1 MSLKHTTMFKA
12 QILALKQAGHT
23 IRDLNKRY
31 NLGHS
36 TISRW
41 EQAIE
46 QEKRDIQSKFLPK
59 SESQKTEERIQE
71 LELELSQ
78 LREEHEIMKAAVSL
92 LCKKKSEK

>member
-1 MSLKHTTMFKA
+1 MSLKHTAMFKA
-12 QILALKQAGHT
+12 QILALKQAGHK
-23 IRDLNKRY
+23 ISDLNKRY
-31 NLGHS
+31 KLGHS

-46 QEKRDIQSKFLPK
+46 REKQAIKAENIPK
-59 SESQKTEERIQE
+59 SESQMTEERIKD
-71 LELELSQ
+71 LEFELSQ

>member
-1 MSLKHTTMFKA
+1 MSLKHTAMFKA
-12 QILALKQAGHT
+12 QILALKQAGHK

-31 NLGHS
+31 KLGHS

-41 EQAIE
+41 EQAVE
-46 QEKRDIQSKFLPK
+46 REKQDIQSAKLPK
-59 SESQKTEERIQE
+59 SESQKTEERIKD
-71 LELELSQ
+71 LEFELSQ